1 MVTVRQLSDR
11 FAGPLWLLDVADR
24 RGLVAAAVVIYIV
37 GRLNLGMTVDGFVPA
52 IIAAAA
58 IAIIGGIIA
67 WLLSVL
73 GITIGGGWLGAIINL
88 IVAAVVLLLAD
99 RFVKGM
105 KVNGFVGA
113 IVAAIAIGVVTWII
127 NWLLGL
133 LGLA

>member
-1 MVTVRQLSDR
+1 MLGTIL
-11 FAGPLWLLDVADR
+11 GILLA
-24 RGLVAAAVVIYIV
+24 LVAAAVVIYIV

-58 IAIIGGIIA
+58 IAIVGGLIA
-67 WLLSVL
+67 WLLGAL
-73 GITIGGGWLGAIINL
+73 GITITGGWLGAIINL
-88 IVAAVVLLLAD
+88 VIAAIVLLLAD